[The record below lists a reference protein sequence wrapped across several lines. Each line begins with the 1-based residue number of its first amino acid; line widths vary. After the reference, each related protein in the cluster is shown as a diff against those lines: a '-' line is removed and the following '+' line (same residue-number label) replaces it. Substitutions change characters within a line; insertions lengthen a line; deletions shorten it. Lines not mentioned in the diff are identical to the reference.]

1 MRRATLTA
9 AMLMLWVAL
18 PASGQE
24 EAVPRPLGLG
34 DGAPALDVAD
44 WVRGEGVSGFEPGRV
59 YVLEFWSTGSRQSR
73 AALSALS
80 DLQDRFRDHGVTV
93 AGITDEAPETVAG
106 FLEADDGQGA
116 PWGER
121 VRYALAADPDGS
133 VHRAYLAASGAQV
146 PVVFVIGRDGKIE
159 WIGFLQYVDAVVEA
173 VVDGRW
179 RREEFAAVLDLRR
192 QMVWALRVGRVRQ
205 GLRTLDQLITMDLAR
220 SDRHRLRK
228 FSVLLKTVDDPEAAY
243 ATGRELMRDKW
254 DDANTLNEIAWYV
267 VDEPGIRTRD
277 FAFAMEAA
285 ARANELTEGRN
296 PAILDTVARV
306 YWEQGEVGT
315 AIAWQYKAVQH
326 AAGTA
331 WDRPLRR
338 TLERYERIAPAH

>member
-9 AMLMLWVAL
+9 AMLMLWATL

-24 EAVPRPLGLG
+24 EVPRSLGLG
-34 DGAPALDVAD
+34 DDAPTLDVAD
-44 WVRGEGVSGFEPGRV
+44 WVRGEPLTGLEPGRV

-80 DLQDRFRDHGVTV
+80 DLQDRFREHGVTV
-93 AGITDEAPETVAG
+93 VGITHEESETVAE
-106 FLEADDGQGA
+106 FLGADDGQGA

-133 VHRAYLAASGAQV
+133 VHGDYLAASGAQV

-173 VVDGRW
+173 VADDRW
-179 RREEFAAVLDLRR
+179 RREAFAAVLDLRR
-192 QMVWALRVGRVRQ
+192 AMVWALRVGRVRQ
-205 GLRTLDQLITMDLAR
+205 GLATLDQLIPLDLAR
-220 SDRHRLRK
+220 SDRHRVRK

-243 ATGRELMRDKW
+243 AVGRELARDKW
-254 DDANTLNEIAWYV
+254 DDANMLNEIAWFV

-277 FAFAMEAA
+277 FAFAMETAK
-285 ARANELTEGRN
+285 RANELTEGRN

-306 YWEQGEVGT
+306 YWEQGDVGT
-315 AIAWQYKAVQH
+315 AIAWQYKAVRH
-326 AAGTA
+326 AVDTL
-331 WDRPLRR
+331 WERPLRR